1 MTLVSGHSVSTGPS
15 AAGGSCIKQSDGH
28 RKKRL
33 PLAFCVT
40 PGEDESIAEG
50 ASARGQHLVERV
62 SIVVQDIVQYTQH
75 PPLRH
80 HHQRVQLDPQDGAS
94 LPDDPTDL
102 PGICCPQPAAPAHNC
117 KKDGTSIKKVTILN
131 LFSQVH
137 QLFPSLYMFYTQTF
151 ALTLT
156 VGSRKTSQAISLSLI
171 NS

>member
-1 MTLVSGHSVSTGPS
+1 MRASVSTVPS
-15 AAGGSCIKQSDGH
+15 AAGGRCIKQSDGH

-40 PGEDESIAEG
+40 PGEDESVAEG

-117 KKDGTSIKKVTILN
+117 KKDGTGYHRLVEHPQHDVTYFEGPELPQEIESTLALLVN
-131 LFSQVH
+131 
-137 QLFPSLYMFYTQTF
+137 SLGV
-151 ALTLT
+151 LGP
-156 VGSRKTSQAISLSLI
+156 V
-171 NS
+171 